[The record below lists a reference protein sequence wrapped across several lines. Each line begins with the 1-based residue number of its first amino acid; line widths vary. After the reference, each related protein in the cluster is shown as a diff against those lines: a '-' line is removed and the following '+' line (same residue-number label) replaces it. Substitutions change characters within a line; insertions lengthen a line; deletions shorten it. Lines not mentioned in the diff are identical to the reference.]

1 MSEII
6 NFENQNVI
14 PSEPDDIII
23 RDEHDLISQTGAM
36 LSDVHMDIVKATS
49 LSMPI
54 AQLSTL
60 GAGVASLIPTFR
72 TVTENS
78 TFAADGLYRVINTG
92 AGGVLKAN
100 KTKDFFW
107 GAVKTADGTS
117 KMAQLVE
124 ADPIEA
130 TSTSVAALNPATLM
144 MAAALF
150 SIEQE
155 LGNIAEMEKQ
165 ILSFLE
171 YEKEAE
177 VEADVQTLGKIIT
190 DYKHNWDNEHYIAS
204 NHKMVLDIQRT
215 ARKNMISYQKAVADA
230 VSAKKLVVAQN
241 KVNSSKESLVKKF
254 KYYRLSMFTFSM
266 ASMLEIMLS
275 GNFKEEYITGIKTE
289 IESLSM
295 EYRDLFAR
303 CSEYLEKLSHV
314 SVEANV
320 LKGVGIASDAVGK
333 FIGKIPLVE
342 KGPVDEFLQ
351 DSGAKIQKSALGM
364 ETEAV
369 GQFASVSNPGVRVFI
384 DKLEDMNRIYNHT
397 AEICFDSKR
406 IYLIA
411 G

>member
-1 MSEII
+1 MSQII
-6 NFENQNVI
+6 NSEKQDNI
-14 PSEPDDIII
+14 PAESDDIII
-23 RDEHDLISQTGAM
+23 RDEHDLIARTGDI
-36 LSDVHMDIVKATS
+36 LSDVRLDLAKATS

-60 GAGVASLIPTFR
+60 GAGVSSLIPAFR
-72 TVTENS
+72 TVTETT
-78 TFAADGLYRVINTG
+78 TFATDGLYRIANAV
-92 AGGVLKAN
+92 AGDVLKTNAAG
-100 KTKDFFW
+100 TVTY
-107 GAVKTADGTS
+107 GALKTADGAS
-117 KMAQLVE
+117 KMAQLAE
-124 ADPIEA
+124 AGSVTA
-130 TSTSVAALNPATLM
+130 TSEAVAALNPATLM
-144 MAAALF
+144 MAVALF

-155 LGNIAEMEKQ
+155 LGNIVEMEKQ

-177 VEADVQTLGKIIT
+177 IEADVQTLGKIIT
-190 DYKHNWDNEHYIAS
+190 EYKHNWDNEHYIAS

-215 ARKNMISYQKAVADA
+215 ARKNMISYQKSVADA

-241 KVNSSKESLVKKF
+241 KVNSSKERLVKKF

-295 EYRDLFAR
+295 EYRGLFAK
-303 CSEYLEKLSHV
+303 CSEHLEKLSHV

-342 KGPVDEFLQ
+342 RGQVDEFLQ
-351 DSGAKIQKSALGM
+351 NSGAKIQKSALSM

-369 GQFASVSNPGVRVFI
+369 AQFASVSNPGVRVFI
-384 DKLEDMNRIYNHT
+384 DKLEDMNQIYNHT
-397 AEICFDSKR
+397 AEICFDCKK